1 MHSQY
6 SSTLLYPGAAKA
18 TVLTARAEDAPHAVL
33 PDTVLFCE
41 AEPQQ
46 TQSQD
51 TLIFLVV
58 LFYFIFGWFLFIVL
72 FCKISSFSIWGSSFL
87 LESQG
92 MLPNLVYFP
101 LLEKKQSLCS
111 LELTAVV
118 TRFVTLALSLG
129 ISATAVQDPAQPHL
143 LFQEHA

>member
-58 LFYFIFGWFLFIVL
+58 LFYFIFGWFLYCAVLQDFFLFHLRFI
-72 FCKISSFSIWGSSFL
+72 L
-87 LESQG
+87 L
-92 MLPNLVYFP
+92 
-101 LLEKKQSLCS
+101 
-111 LELTAVV
+111 A
-118 TRFVTLALSLG
+118 
-129 ISATAVQDPAQPHL
+129 
-143 LFQEHA
+143 